1 MFTGLIEDV
10 GEVLLIRRTPSG
22 GFLKVKTSLGDVK
35 KGDSV
40 AVNGVCLTAVQI
52 EGNALAFEVSPETFS
67 RTNLGQLRVGEA
79 VNIER
84 ALRADSR
91 LGGHLVLGHVD
102 FTARILSFERRGDH
116 RELLLEIPSRWELHF
131 VEKGSVAVDGVSL
144 TVNAVMPGRISINV
158 IPHTYENTNLRYR
171 RSGDRVNVETDL
183 IGKYVLRYLSRR
195 EENLQSRLTDLFG
208 T

>member
-1 MFTGLIEDV
+1 MFTGLVEDV

-22 GFLKVKTSLGDVK
+22 GFLRVKTSLKDIK
-35 KGDSV
+35 TGDSV

-52 EGNALAFEVSPETFS
+52 DGDGVAFEVSPETLT
-67 RTNLGQLRVGEA
+67 RTNLGQLRTGEA
-79 VNIER
+79 VNLER
-84 ALRADSR
+84 SLRADSR

-102 FTARILSFERRGDH
+102 FTARILSFERRGTH

-144 TVNAVMPGRISINV
+144 TVNAVMVGRISINV
-158 IPHTYENTNLRYR
+158 IPYTYENTNLRYR
-171 RSGDRVNVETDL
+171 RAGDRVNIETDL

-195 EENLQSRLTDLFG
+195 DESLERNLMDMFG
-208 T
+208 S